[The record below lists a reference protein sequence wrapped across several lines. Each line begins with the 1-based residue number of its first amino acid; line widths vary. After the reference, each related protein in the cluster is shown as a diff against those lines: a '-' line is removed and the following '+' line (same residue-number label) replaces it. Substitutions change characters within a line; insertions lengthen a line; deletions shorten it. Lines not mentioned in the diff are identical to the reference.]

1 MTTENLRTANG
12 SQSEFSIDFTLPE
25 FTSEIDVYVVN
36 ASTGA
41 LDKQTENTDYTIDT
55 TNSKVVFD
63 SAHIPAAGTDNVVI
77 IRNTD
82 VTTAAYK
89 RSFTAGSSIRAQ
101 DLNANF
107 TRLFEADED
116 KVQNADIATSA
127 INTSNISKGAVTG
140 EKIATKTITDTNISN
155 SAEIQASKLKSKDIT
170 NTQIAD
176 NAAISGSKLAAA
188 TTSNP
193 GSMSAS
199 DKDKLNGIEANAI
212 NASNAAITNKL
223 PLTGGTIDGNVRFND
238 GKQLQLGS
246 DGDLKIKHS
255 GSLADIVNN
264 TGNLRLETGTGT
276 NILFRT
282 DDNDGTH
289 TNLIICDGTTG
300 SEHVDLLFN
309 NGRKAT
315 TVTDGLQVLENL
327 KLEMK
332 VLYLMMFIA
341 LPEQFLP
348 IICML

>member
-188 TTSNP
+188 NLLPEIAALSAICVFVISLLLSLEACISAELLILVSVIVLVAIFSPVTAPLLILLVLIADVAISAFCTLS
-193 GSMSAS
+193 SSAS
-199 DKDKLNGIEANAI
+199 
-212 NASNAAITNKL
+212 
-223 PLTGGTIDGNVRFND
+223 
-238 GKQLQLGS
+238 
-246 DGDLKIKHS
+246 
-255 GSLADIVNN
+255 NN
-264 TGNLRLETGTGT
+264 LVKFALR
-276 NILFRT
+276 
-282 DDNDGTH
+282 
-289 TNLIICDGTTG
+289 
-300 SEHVDLLFN
+300 S
-309 NGRKAT
+309 
-315 TVTDGLQVLENL
+315 
-327 KLEMK
+327 
-332 VLYLMMFIA
+332 
-341 LPEQFLP
+341 
-348 IICML
+348 